1 VTYEAGSFVAF
12 TEQGSARG
20 GVVVA
25 LSGESATVCDPDGK
39 HHSLPV
45 TKLTPIDEGNILY
58 TGVGAALRE
67 RRRTAIVRRGR
78 RA

>member
-1 VTYEAGSFVAF
+1 MTYETGSFVAF
-12 TEQGSARG
+12 REQGSARG

-25 LSGESATVCDPDGK
+25 LSGESAVICDPDGN
-39 HHSLPV
+39 HVSLPL
-45 TKLTPIDEGNILY
+45 THLTPIDEKNVLH

-67 RRRTAIVRRGR
+67 RQRIAIVRRGR